1 MIVGWVSSEC
11 VCVSALGLSPE
22 RFCSAPL
29 QGDASYHGSN
39 ISPLNLSLFL
49 PSVFL
54 YYHIFLS
61 LFLPF
66 FSLQSFIPP
75 SLFVS
80 ALPHSLPPPSSITV
94 SRPPAYIYMA
104 QLVLGQAL
112 SSLAATYGK
121 LVHIP
126 PQCCPPI
133 PPFTLN
139 AGRFHDPPSSFHF
152 CCWSQF
158 APHFYCV
165 TKDTLLHVL
174 CVICVTTHIFLKY
187 ILYNYSR
194 RNFWK
199 WSAVV
204 SLFTSSSAPL
214 TLCFLIHQSRQSRG
228 VVTFTSLQQHSAH
241 TPYER
246 HVSGLHTSEDNGLE
260 MLSHIKQA
268 HVFLPDTFGCVTKK
282 GQNRINCR

>member
-1 MIVGWVSSEC
+1 MENWYTYHHNAAPRFLHLHWTLVDSMILHLHFTFVV
-11 VCVSALGLSPE
+11 
-22 RFCSAPL
+22 
-29 QGDASYHGSN
+29 D
-39 ISPLNLSLFL
+39 LNLL
-49 PSVFL
+49 P
-54 YYHIFLS
+54 IF
-61 LFLPF
+61 
-66 FSLQSFIPP
+66 I
-75 SLFVS
+75 V
-80 ALPHSLPPPSSITV
+80 
-94 SRPPAYIYMA
+94 
-104 QLVLGQAL
+104 
-112 SSLAATYGK
+112 
-121 LVHIP
+121 
-126 PQCCPPI
+126 
-133 PPFTLN
+133 
-139 AGRFHDPPSSFHF
+139 
-152 CCWSQF
+152 
-158 APHFYCV
+158 FYCA
-165 TKDTLLHVL
+165 KDTLLHVL